1 MLRWLFMKIPFIA
14 GDFSMSDG
22 FLSFAWLFV
31 PSKDSM
37 QKELLSL
44 KSFVLKFCWN
54 PSLMFDNASF
64 FAQLFDSCVFYGGEG
79 DKSDR
84 TQSQRRTGSF
94 LVHHIL
100 ITTHYC
106 SSCSGDLGPP
116 GIPSSYWARAR
127 LAVTGRWAANR
138 SGALTPVTNKRLRVL
153 LVGNLAQLL
162 VLSCRV

>member
-1 MLRWLFMKIPFIA
+1 MGGER
-14 GDFSMSDG
+14 GEFSTSTA
-22 FLSFAWLFV
+22 FLSLSGFFV

-54 PSLMFDNASF
+54 PSLMLTLCLSPPGYLSVVCFMEAE
-64 FAQLFDSCVFYGGEG
+64 C
-79 DKSDR
+79 DKSDL

-116 GIPSSYWARAR
+116 RVPSLHWARER
-127 LAVTGRWAANR
+127 RAVIGRWAANG
-138 SGALTPVTNKRLRVL
+138 SGAHTPGSNGRLRVL